1 MQSLKIKIKAENH
14 QREHSCSTL
23 SNLTAFRPSQC
34 RQTVPLMVCNHFD
47 APKGIFKK
55 SIGTKMQL
63 TMYFILQ
70 AFYSMQH
77 AVYLGALQCQG
88 CSIVYNF
95 DRGKKVAYSLIS
107 FYKQF
112 QHCAKKRMQLKML
125 SSS

>member
-14 QREHSCSTL
+14 QSQLPSSTL
-23 SNLTAFRPSQC
+23 SNLTTFLPSQC

-47 APKGIFKK
+47 TPKGIFKK
-55 SIGTKMQL
+55 STSTKMQL
-63 TMYFILQ
+63 TMFFILQ

-77 AVYLGALQCQG
+77 AEYLGALQCQG

-95 DRGKKVAYSLIS
+95 DRGRKVAYSLIS